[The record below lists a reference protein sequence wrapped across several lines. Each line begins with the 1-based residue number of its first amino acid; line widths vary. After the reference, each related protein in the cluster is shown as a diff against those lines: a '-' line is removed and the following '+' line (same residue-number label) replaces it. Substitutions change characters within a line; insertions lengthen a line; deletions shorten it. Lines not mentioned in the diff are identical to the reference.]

1 MKKIA
6 ILLLIAV
13 MGSCASTKVER
24 QAERTFKGDWTLTKI
39 TYPNSSG
46 FVDVNLF
53 NDASANCFRNSD
65 WSFISNNNKGSY
77 ILSGT
82 DCSSQPQEFVWS
94 VQEVQANSNS
104 FNFTLKPVDDG
115 ENARKIDTGF
125 RMSLVNLSENAMVWE
140 QNVTYNGEP
149 FLIRMQFNK
158 KF

>member
-1 MKKIA
+1 MKKLA
-6 ILLLIAV
+6 ILLLAVV

-77 ILSGT
+77 ILNGT
-82 DCSSQPQEFVWS
+82 NCSSQPQEFVWS
-94 VQEVQANSNS
+94 VQEVQANSNT
-104 FNFTLKPVDDG
+104 FNFTLKPVGEG

-125 RMSLVNLSENAMVWE
+125 RLNLVNLSENAMVWE